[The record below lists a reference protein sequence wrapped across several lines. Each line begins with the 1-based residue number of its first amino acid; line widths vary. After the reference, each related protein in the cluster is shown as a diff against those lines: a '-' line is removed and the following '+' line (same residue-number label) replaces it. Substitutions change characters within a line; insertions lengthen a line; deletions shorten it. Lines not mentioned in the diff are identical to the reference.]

1 MSFTV
6 PSSLMYVLFL
16 QIKICLQLK
25 KNQKNI
31 ATFWKISVALSK
43 EGKFAKGKCI
53 SYEWKKSTLSR
64 LAKGSCYN
72 VANKQC

>member
-6 PSSLMYVLFL
+6 PITFFANQNML
-16 QIKICLQLK
+16 LQLK